1 MNLLR
6 FSLRSIIFMDLP
18 WRVPDRCMGDAI
30 AREPKRKRPNP
41 NRDRTEV
48 CDLMPVRFQGM
59 TPVSDGDKKTSGGLI
74 PQRSDAPS
82 AHRRP
87 GYSLSGCT
95 PAQPDS
101 ASPGAGSIA
110 ELQEPVTRP
119 AVQPG
124 IKALVSS
131 ARKPR
136 HGRVVATWVRMPL
149 QKFNRIWASP

>member
-1 MNLLR
+1 
-6 FSLRSIIFMDLP
+6 
-18 WRVPDRCMGDAI
+18 MGDAI
-30 AREPKRKRPNP
+30 AREAKRKRPNP

-59 TPVSDGDKKTSGGLI
+59 TLVSDGDKKDLWRFI

-95 PAQPDS
+95 PAEPDS

-110 ELQEPVTRP
+110 KLLQPVQGQRFN
-119 AVQPG
+119 
-124 IKALVSS
+124 LVSK
-131 ARKPR
+131 RWYLR
-136 HGRVVATWVRMPL
+136 HGSPGMG
-149 QKFNRIWASP
+149 ASLHVGKDTPSEIQQNLGVPVENILTSDFL